1 MPSQIKHSKMADDNL
16 SRAAR
21 NLSSITHRY
30 KTLFLIAAALPV
42 FGCGGAKPVA
52 KDPFFEKWST
62 MAEKSEGHTPA
73 PQFRHRG
80 IIPEIIGDKENGQ
93 ETAQPESTVVLPQ
106 IPISVKFR
114 QADVK
119 TALRSLAKIVEMNI
133 IVKNEI
139 KGEITL
145 DFTNVPWDQAFNGI
159 LNTHGLTFVR
169 EGDIIRIMTTD
180 DLELNLK
187 KKTRELGVRQ
197 VEPLLTVVV
206 PISYAKPKELKET
219 IESFLTRSKDDKPR
233 GSVRVDE
240 HSNSLIISAIRDDL
254 ERMMAI
260 VEKIDRPTAQIMIK
274 ANIVETTKETARKLG
289 IQWGGMYGHTVGNQA
304 LYVTPGGSGG
314 TAVSPGS
321 AFSGNYNPTSGA
333 SGIAG
338 QGFGVN
344 FPAAMTGAA
353 SGSLGLIFGSIGEN
367 ILEMQ
372 LNALQ
377 SDSKLNILSSPSI
390 TTLDNQKAFTE
401 NGEKIPYST
410 IDTSVT
416 PPTRT
421 VKFEDA
427 VLRLEITPHV
437 IDGLNL
443 MMKILVKKDEVDMS
457 RTVEGNPF
465 IIKKQTETTLI
476 VKDGETIVISGLTKQ
491 RNALTTDGVPGLKD
505 IPALGWLFKGEDK
518 GGKMEEVLIFITPK
532 ILPSA
537 SDEKQ
542 PATKTDGKPE
552 AEPKKK

>member
-1 MPSQIKHSKMADDNL
+1 MGAMSKY
-16 SRAAR
+16 RQKAAKAIIV
-21 NLSSITHRY
+21 S
-30 KTLFLIAAALPV
+30 ALLV
-42 FGCGGAKPVA
+42 CGCGGAKNVE

-73 PQFRHRG
+73 SKTLKKDIVTEIFGEKEKTRG
-80 IIPEIIGDKENGQ
+80 AAKTEADAE
-93 ETAQPESTVVLPQ
+93 LP
-106 IPISVKFR
+106 IMPVSVKFR
-114 QADVK
+114 QADIK
-119 TALRSLAKIVEMNI
+119 TALRSLAKIVEMNM

-139 KGEITL
+139 KGEITV
-145 DFTNVPWDQAFNGI
+145 DFNNVPWDQAFRSI
-159 LNTHGLTFVR
+159 LNTQGLTFVR
-169 EGDIIRIMTTD
+169 EGDIIRIMTPED
-180 DLELNLK
+180 MDLDLK
-187 KKTRELGVRQ
+187 KKTRELGVLW

-206 PISYAKPKELKET
+206 PINYAIPKDLKET
-219 IESFLTRSKDDKPR
+219 IESFLTRGKDDKPR
-233 GSVRVDE
+233 GSVRVDG

-254 ERMMAI
+254 ERMMPI
-260 VEKIDRPTAQIMIK
+260 IETIDKPTPQIMIK

-289 IQWGGMYGHTVGNQA
+289 IQWGGMYGHTVGGQA
-304 LYVTPGGSGG
+304 LYITPGGSGG

-321 AFSGNYNPTSGA
+321 AFSGNYSPSSGS

-353 SGSLGLIFGSIGEN
+353 SGSLGLIFGTIGAN

-377 SDSKLNILSSPSI
+377 ADSKLNILSSPSI

-401 NGEKIPYST
+401 NGEKIPFST
-410 IDTSVT
+410 IDTSVN
-416 PPTRT
+416 PPIRT

-437 IDGLNL
+437 IDGQNL

-491 RNALTTDGVPGLKD
+491 RNALSTDGVPGLKD
-505 IPALGWLFKGEDK
+505 IPGLGWLFKGEDK
-518 GGKMEEVLIFITPK
+518 SGKMEEVLIFITPK
-532 ILPSA
+532 ILPSVSA
-537 SDEKQ
+537 
-542 PATKTDGKPE
+542 ATGVPVDRGK
-552 AEPKKK
+552 